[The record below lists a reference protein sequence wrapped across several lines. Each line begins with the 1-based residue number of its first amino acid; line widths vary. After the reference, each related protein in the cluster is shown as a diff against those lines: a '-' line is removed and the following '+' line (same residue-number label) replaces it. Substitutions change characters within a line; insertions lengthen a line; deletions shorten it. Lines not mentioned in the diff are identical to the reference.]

1 VYAVEFWKPLLS
13 HYIETSGIFAPLLFI
28 ILHMIRPILFIPVI
42 LYCILGGLFFGI
54 VAGSIYSII
63 GLTLSSIIVY
73 FFLHRTPKTFHH
85 ILSIKDKVLG
95 RDTNFSKSQITWL
108 RLIPFIH
115 FNLLAICLIELSV
128 DLKDYM
134 KSTFYTSIPFTIIYT
149 TLGQWIINLHPFIL
163 LILFVI
169 VCISIYTLRK
179 KEMTIKW
186 SDFFYANA

>member
-1 VYAVEFWKPLLS
+1 
-13 HYIETSGIFAPLLFI
+13 
-28 ILHMIRPILFIPVI
+28 MIRPILFIPVI

-134 KSTFYTSIPFTIIYT
+134 KRSEEHTSE
-149 TLGQWIINLHPFIL
+149 LQSRGHLVCRL
-163 LILFVI
+163 LLE
-169 VCISIYTLRK
+169 K
-179 KEMTIKW
+179 KKN
-186 SDFFYANA
+186 S

>member
-1 VYAVEFWKPLLS
+1 
-13 HYIETSGIFAPLLFI
+13 
-28 ILHMIRPILFIPVI
+28 MIRPILFIPVI